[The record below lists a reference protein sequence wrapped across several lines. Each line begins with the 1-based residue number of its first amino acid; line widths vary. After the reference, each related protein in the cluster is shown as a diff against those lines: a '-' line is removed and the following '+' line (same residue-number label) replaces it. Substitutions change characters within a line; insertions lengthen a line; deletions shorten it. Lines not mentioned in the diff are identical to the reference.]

1 MKTNWIRNC
10 LLYLSLVLSLSSVSW
25 ALDASILTGRYNFLG
40 YFHDDP
46 AGSTHEVGLDAGY
59 AIFDGSSSFS
69 YTTDFPSPESGS
81 ATYDIDANGRLL
93 IDGEQSYGFVS
104 PDGSFIIVPV
114 SDSSEDN
121 DLGFSILVKRPLLI
135 KAMPWIPLLLLD
147 D

>member
-1 MKTNWIRNC
+1 MKTQRIRHGLFC
-10 LLYLSLVLSLSSVSW
+10 LSLLLLLSSVSW
-25 ALDASILTGRYNFLG
+25 AIDESMLTGRYNFLG

-46 AGSTHEVGLDAGY
+46 AGSAHEVGLDAGY
-59 AIFDGSSSFS
+59 AIFDGISSFS

-81 ATYDIDANGRLL
+81 ATYAIDTNGRLL

-104 PDGSFIIVPV
+104 PDGSFIIIPV
-114 SDSSEDN
+114 LDPSEDN
-121 DLGFSILVKRPLLI
+121 DLGFSILLKSPLLI